1 MSCSAFEDYSI
12 ISSSSHY
19 KYSESVQMPVEEG
32 KFDPV
37 LFSLAEQHPGG
48 VPDLLATIAG
58 FLNRKTDFFVGGDK
72 GEWEKLV
79 LKIFRKEAELAQ
91 DVARKKREEREA
103 AERRRA
109 EARRKKEEEEKLKQE
124 QTDNPSAAITEL
136 TDAEAEKMMNE
147 IKQEKE
153 TAKTEKSNDEIALQT
168 ANPEEKDD
176 DEEPDD
182 KGKMKPNR
190 GNGCDLEHYKWTQ
203 TLQELELR
211 VPFNVKFTM
220 KAKDVEVNVQRKSL
234 KVGLKGHPAVID
246 GELHAEVKVE
256 ESLWHLDKNT
266 LVITLD
272 KVNQMGW
279 WDKLVLTDPPLN
291 TRKINPE
298 SSKLSDLDDS
308 TRGMVEKMMFD
319 QRQKEMGLPTSDE
332 QKKQDMLKKF
342 MQQHP
347 EMDFSKCKF
356 N

>member
-1 MSCSAFEDYSI
+1 
-12 ISSSSHY
+12 
-19 KYSESVQMPVEEG
+19 MPVEEG

-48 VPDLLATIAG
+48 VPDLLATVAG
-58 FLNRKTDFFVGGDK
+58 FLNRKTDFFVGGEE

-79 LKIFRKEAELAQ
+79 LKIFRKEADLAKE
-91 DVARKKREEREA
+91 VARKKREEREA
-103 AERRRA
+103 SERRRA
-109 EARRKKEEEEKLKQE
+109 EARKKKEEEEKLKQQE
-124 QTDNPSAAITEL
+124 ENPTAAITEL
-136 TDAEAEKMMNE
+136 TDAEAEKMMNDM
-147 IKQEKE
+147 KQEKE
-153 TAKTEKSNDEIALQT
+153 AKPEGLKDETVSESEKSEA
-168 ANPEEKDD
+168 KDD
-176 DEEPDD
+176 DEEPED
-182 KGKMKPNR
+182 KGKIKPNP

-203 TLQELELR
+203 TLQEIELK
-211 VPFNVKFTM
+211 VPFDVKFTM
-220 KAKDVEVNVQRKSL
+220 KAKDVVVNMQRKSL
-234 KVGLKGHPAVID
+234 KVGLKGHPPVID
-246 GELHAEVKVE
+246 GELFAEIKVE

-266 LVITLD
+266 VVVTLD

-279 WDKLVLTDPPLN
+279 WEKLVLSDAPIN

-319 QRQKEMGLPTSDE
+319 QRQKERGLPTSDE

-342 MQQHP
+342 MEQHP